1 MFKTEH
7 QIAIETFIKGIESTN
22 FESIEDLI
30 TETININI
38 SVSELN
44 PYPFYSYRET
54 ILNIESTDESK
65 ELLRISDISVMNILA
80 LDVYKQK
87 IEDKETDMEKFVH
100 DWKLRIMNR
109 YSDYAYVLKHRG
121 SNSVEEDME
130 TALGLNPEV
139 ISIIMHSSN
148 TVGLIIH
155 DDFCPEINILIEKEK
170 ENN

>member
-87 IEDKETDMEKFVH
+87 IENKETDMEKFVFE
-100 DWKLRIMNR
+100 WKRDVIQR
-109 YSDYAYVLKHRG
+109 YRDYAYVLKHRG

-130 TALGLNPEV
+130 SALDLNTE
-139 ISIIMHSSN
+139 ILGIIMHSSD

-170 ENN
+170 GE

>member
-7 QIAIETFIKGIESTN
+7 QIAIETFIKGIESTD
-22 FESIEDLI
+22 FESIDDLI
-30 TETININI
+30 TETIDINI
-38 SVSELN
+38 SVSALS

-87 IEDKETDMEKFVH
+87 IEDKETDMEKFVS
-100 DWKLRIMNR
+100 DWKLDIMNR

-139 ISIIMHSSN
+139 VSIIMYSSN